1 MNKLITLSM
10 SAIIVCTCCFFAIPI
25 KNKTK
30 AASKGFAVVELFT
43 SEGCSSCPAADEA
56 VAQLAKDYPDR
67 VYILGYH
74 VDYWNYIGWK
84 DVYSSPAFTER
95 QRKYGEHFSLNSVY
109 TPQIVVNGQK
119 EFVGSN
125 RSQLKS
131 SVTTAIGSASTDDI
145 KLTLAKENATT
156 LRVTYE
162 VNAKAATQ
170 LNIALVQLNAT
181 TAVKRGENKGK
192 SLHHINIVRALKSIQ
207 VNKDAKAVIAITI
220 PADLTLQDVELVA
233 FLQDKKDLKITAAT
247 AEKIQ

>member
-1 MNKLITLSM
+1 MNKLITLSI
-10 SAIIVCTCCFFAIPI
+10 SAIIVFTCCFYAIPV
-25 KNKTK
+25 KHKAKTD
-30 AASKGFAVVELFT
+30 SKGFAVVELFT

-56 VAQLAKDYPDR
+56 VAQLAKDYPDH

-84 DVYSSPAFTER
+84 DVYSSSAFTER
-95 QRKYGEHFSLNSVY
+95 QRKYGEHFSLSSVY

-131 SVTTAIGSASTDDI
+131 SVTAAIGSTSADDI
-145 KLTLAKENATT
+145 KLTLTKENGTT
-156 LRVTYE
+156 LQVGYE

-181 TAVKRGENKGK
+181 TEVRRGENKGK
-192 SLHHINIVRALKSIQ
+192 SLHHINIVRALKIIQ
-207 VNKDAKAVIAITI
+207 VNRDAKAEVAITV
-220 PADLTLQDVELVA
+220 PADLSLQNMELVA
-233 FLQDKKDLKITAAT
+233 FLQDKKDLQITAAT
-247 AEKIQ
+247 AEKLQ

>member
-25 KNKTK
+25 KNKPK
-30 AASKGFAVVELFT
+30 ATGKGFAVVELFT

-56 VAQLAKDYPDR
+56 VTQLAKDYPER

-74 VDYWNYIGWK
+74 VDYWNYIGWN
-84 DVYSSPAFTER
+84 DAYSSPAFTER
-95 QRKYGEHFSLNSVY
+95 QRKYGEHFSLSSVY

-131 SVTTAIGSASTDDI
+131 SVNTAIESISTDNI
-145 KLTLAKENATT
+145 KLTLTKESATT

-162 VNAKAATQ
+162 VNAKAASQ

-192 SLHHINIVRALKSIQ
+192 SLHHINIVRALKSIP
-207 VNKDAKAVIAITI
+207 VNKDAKAVIAVPI
-220 PADLTLQDVELVA
+220 PSDLKLADVELIA